1 MPSIRYPLE
10 VLVKT
15 RNWELDAARQKV
27 LAARDAVA
35 EGEKAVDRLRS
46 EISQAE
52 AEFVGEGG
60 RAPILIE
67 RRKRVALFVRERR
80 KQLEE
85 RHERLDIDRESLA
98 KLTADMTLLRRS
110 ILALERHRERYLK
123 TLNARVERNI
133 EKAQDEAWLGRR
145 RAQGRG

>member
-1 MPSIRYPLE
+1 MTSIRYPLQ

-15 RNWELDAARQKV
+15 RNWELDTVRQRV
-27 LAARDAVA
+27 LAAREVVS
-35 EGEKAVDRLRS
+35 ESEKAVDHLQS

-52 AEFVGEGG
+52 AELVRGGG
-60 RAPILIE
+60 RAIILIE
-67 RRKRVALFVRERR
+67 RRKLVAFFVKERR

-85 RHERLDIDRESLA
+85 KHERLNVDRESLA
-98 KLTADMTLLRRS
+98 KLTEEMTLLRRS

-123 TLNARVERNI
+123 TINARVEKNI

-145 RAQGRG
+145 GVQSRG

>member
-1 MPSIRYPLE
+1 MRYPLE

-15 RNWELDAARQKV
+15 RNWELDAVRQKV

-35 EGEKAVDRLRS
+35 EGEKALSRLRW

-98 KLTADMTLLRRS
+98 KLTGDMTLLRRS

-145 RAQGRG
+145 RVQGRG